1 MGEDWVENLN
11 PSEKKPHSRLGIASF
26 LLHLS
31 FWGGYLLERAL
42 YVYEGF
48 PRQGADTTFNISVIF
63 YHVTLIAGIV
73 LGIVSVFESKR
84 RNRRNLFG
92 IIGLLASSLILVGF
106 YLIVWSLCWG
116 ISGCSLF

>member
-1 MGEDWVENLN
+1 MDNELG
-11 PSEKKPHSRLGIASF
+11 KKKQHSRFGIASF

-48 PRQGADTTFNISVIF
+48 PRQGAETTFSLSFIF

-73 LGIVSVFESKR
+73 LGIVSVFESKK

-92 IIGLLASSLILVGF
+92 IVGLLASTLILGGF
-106 YLIVWSLCWG
+106 YLILWSLCWG
-116 ISGCSLF
+116 VSDCSLF